1 MTQLQMKMEEVKMG
15 DQVKTMYEKHQAVF
29 DRLKDKFPNIA
40 AVSKVTT
47 SIEDMDTAVGSVGG
61 GCVAHWIRGD
71 NDPGGGSENRA
82 GSYLKSIANNHQAPV
97 AAPAATVV
105 PAQTAA
111 MYMISVPQSAK
122 AKADM
127 LLNMLRNINCEV
139 VDF

>member
-1 MTQLQMKMEEVKMG
+1 MNMEEVRMV

-29 DRLKDKFPNIA
+29 DRLKDKWPNIT

-47 SIEDMDTAVGSVGG
+47 SIDDMDIAVGSVSG

-82 GSYLKSIANNHQAPV
+82 GNYLKSIANNHQATV
-97 AAPAATVV
+97 AAPAAVV
-105 PAQTAA
+105 AAPVAPAQTAA

-122 AKADM
+122 LKADM